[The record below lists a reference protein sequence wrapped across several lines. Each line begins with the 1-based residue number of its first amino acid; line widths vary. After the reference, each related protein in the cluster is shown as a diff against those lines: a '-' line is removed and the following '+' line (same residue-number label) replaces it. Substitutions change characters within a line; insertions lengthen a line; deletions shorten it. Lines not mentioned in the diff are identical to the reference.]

1 MSIRLLTTH
10 GGALLSPGE
19 VQVLRERVTRVG
31 RTTLLVP
38 SFAARDAAR
47 RVLADEGLGLGIDV
61 QTPQMWLQGLW
72 GLLGDGR
79 QMVTAFQRQ
88 MVMAA
93 VLATADAKALEPLRD
108 TPGTVRMLSSMA
120 ADLLPVARAAVH
132 DAVVSDAEARVL
144 ELLGRYAEAL
154 DARSLVEPCEVAE
167 LLAADVTR
175 HAPVCTRSV
184 VVRDVDTQP
193 AWFQRLLAA
202 VGGNGDVDM
211 LLSAEV
217 ASWTSSLDRAFCA
230 LGCKVE
236 RGTLDAQA
244 IDGRDAAVPSRHP
257 VPAASFLEVAGPH
270 ARLRAYADA
279 IEQMAQACDAVVP
292 RIAVVSPCASKLA
305 SELSE
310 RLTARNISSEARLR
324 VSFADTRVG
333 SQFTALCDLVRRMKA
348 AEEGAAAKTEWWP
361 APELS
366 DWLASPLSGAG
377 TFFARTFDKT
387 LRMNRS
393 KTVEGVRSMLQ
404 SVQGQ
409 ARSSRKKMDDDSPWK
424 VVPCVAADV
433 FQYIWSE
440 RPVSAFKAMFAVL
453 EVLPPSALGSADGAV
468 QLQLELSMARRA
480 IEVLMDDAH
489 ALDVSQAVAV
499 TVLDQLSASVACQ
512 DAPMP
517 ASEDAPVA
525 PTAHVVFCSLSEA
538 AVAAPGSFDGV
549 LFADV
554 DVDSYPLSHEEGPL
568 ATLQAMFDRVPLT
581 LEPAARLRRD
591 FARASAASS
600 GSAVL
605 ARQTHDRQAKDRYPA
620 AIWTELV
627 SAQKAAGIEPKV
639 SLVGEELIACDLD
652 PAASREM
659 DVRRIACQPPQLL
672 TDAAVPYLVLKHR
685 ADDDP
690 SSPLVPRLTSASQIE
705 AYSKCPLCWFVSY
718 RVKPQGIDAG
728 FSNMEKGN
736 FVHDVL
742 ERVHAELIDSG
753 ERRVTPENLPSAL
766 RLLERVF
773 DETVAAH
780 AVKRGSEWPLVALS
794 PVEERQVAEILPQ
807 LKRVLRY
814 EAEALAPFAPQYLE
828 FAFNGLGV
836 EYAGWPLGGR
846 IDRVDV
852 DAEGRAV
859 VIDYKHRSGVEE
871 FKLSD
876 PTVPDDATGKA
887 PADDPRWLPD
897 HTQALIYAQ
906 AIRRALGLDA
916 RAALYFSTK
925 GGKPALR
932 GAASAELLEEEKGD
946 GRIPGLKKGF
956 PGEGGSMAFDQ
967 LLDRV
972 EAGIAVRLSELEQG
986 VVAAADLTALDN
998 RQRAQ
1003 MRCAYNH
1010 GQGFERRDA

>member
-10 GGALLSPGE
+10 AGALLSPGE
-19 VQVLRERVTRVG
+19 IQLLRDRVVQAG

-38 SFAARDAAR
+38 SFAVRDGVR
-47 RVLADEGLGLGIDV
+47 HVLADAGVGLGVDV
-61 QTPQMWLQGLW
+61 QTPQTWLQGLW
-72 GLLGDGR
+72 GLMGDGR
-79 QMVTAFQRQ
+79 QPVSAFQRQ
-88 MVMAA
+88 LLMAA
-93 VLATADAKALEPLRD
+93 VLAELDEADLEPLRD
-108 TPGTVRMLSSMA
+108 TPGTVRMLSGMA
-120 ADLLPVARAAVH
+120 AELLPVVRGDVRGAAV
-132 DAVVSDAEARVL
+132 SEAEGRVL

-154 DARSLVEPCEVAE
+154 DARSLVEPCEAAE
-167 LLAADVTR
+167 LLAEAIGS
-175 HAPVCTRSV
+175 HAPVCVRSI
-184 VVRDVDTQP
+184 VVRDVDVLP
-193 AWFQRLLAA
+193 AWLQRLLAA
-202 VGGNGDVDM
+202 AGGTGSVDV
-211 LLSAEV
+211 LLSEDASSWAAALEQGFQELGCEV
-217 ASWTSSLDRAFCA
+217 ECCA
-230 LGCKVE
+230 LEGCDE
-236 RGTLDAQA
+236 GAH
-244 IDGRDAAVPSRHP
+244 GGSRRPAP
-257 VPAASFLEVAGPH
+257 VVTFLEAAGPH
-270 ARLRAYADA
+270 VRLRAYT
-279 IEQMAQACDAVVP
+279 DAVERMARACAEVSP
-292 RIAVVSPCASKLA
+292 TIAVVSRDASGLA
-305 SELSE
+305 SELSG
-310 RLTARNISSEARLR
+310 RLSARGISSEVRLR
-324 VSFADTRVG
+324 VPFSATRVG

-348 AEEGAAAKTEWWP
+348 AEEGTAAKTEWWP
-361 APELS
+361 CPELT
-366 DWLASPLSGAG
+366 DWLTSPISGAG

-387 LRMNRS
+387 MRMNRS

-409 ARSSRKKMDDDSPWK
+409 ARSSRKKMDGDSPWR

-453 EVLPPSALGSADGAV
+453 ETLPPSALGSADGAV
-468 QLQLELSMARRA
+468 QLQLELSMVRRV
-480 IEVLMDDAH
+480 IEVLMDEARD
-489 ALDVSQAVAV
+489 LDVPQAVAV
-499 TVLDQLSASVACQ
+499 TVLDRLGASVACR
-512 DAPMP
+512 DDLVPVP
-517 ASEDAPVA
+517 GSEPEEPV
-525 PTAHVVFCSLSEA
+525 AHVVFCSLAEA
-538 AVAAPGSFDGV
+538 AAAAPGTYDGV
-549 LFADV
+549 LLADV

-568 ATLQAMFDRVPLT
+568 AMLQASFDRVTLA
-581 LEPAARLRRD
+581 LEPAACLRRD
-591 FARASAASS
+591 FARACAASA
-600 GSAVL
+600 GPAVL

-620 AIWTELV
+620 AIWTELL
-627 SAQKAAGIEPKV
+627 SAQEAAGIEPCV
-639 SLVGEELIACDLD
+639 AVVGEEDIVGDFD
-652 PAASREM
+652 PAAGRGLDEREI
-659 DVRRIACQPPQLL
+659 VCQPPQLL
-672 TDAAVPYLVLKHR
+672 TEEAIPYLVLKHR

-690 SSPLVPRLTSASQIE
+690 ASPLVPRLTSASQIE

-718 RVKPQGIDAG
+718 RVKPQRIDAG

-742 ERVHAELIDSG
+742 ERVHAELIDAG
-753 ERRVTPENLPSAL
+753 ESRVTPENLPAAL
-766 RLLERVF
+766 KLLERVF
-773 DETVAAH
+773 GETLEEHAA
-780 AVKRGSEWPLVALS
+780 KRGSEWPLVALS

-814 EAEALAPFAPQYLE
+814 EAGALTPFAPRYLE

-876 PTVPDDATGKA
+876 PTVPDDATGEA

-906 AIRRALGLDA
+906 AVRRALGLDA

-932 GAASAELLEEEKGD
+932 GAASVELLEEEKGD

-956 PGEGGSMAFDQ
+956 PGEGGSMGFDQ

-972 EAGIAVRLSELEQG
+972 EAGIAERLSELERG
-986 VVAAADLTALDN
+986 VVAAADLTALDG

-1010 GQGFERRDA
+1010 GFGFERRDA